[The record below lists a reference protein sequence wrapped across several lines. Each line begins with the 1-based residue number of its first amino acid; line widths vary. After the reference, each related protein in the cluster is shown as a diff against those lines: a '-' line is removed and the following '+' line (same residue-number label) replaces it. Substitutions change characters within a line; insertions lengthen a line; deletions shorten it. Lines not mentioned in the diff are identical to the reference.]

1 MIPKMRS
8 SGSLKRIKTNLIIN
22 SKGRSLALRPSKI
35 YFIMKIQE
43 RPIYQ
48 LDSNQLEWVLSKM
61 LDKKFD
67 ELIQR
72 INMPE
77 VIYTRD
83 EAAGILNVRPNTVS
97 SYINQGLLTNKGVG
111 RKVLISSKEIDQL
124 LNKKQVSFNQAA

>member
-1 MIPKMRS
+1 MRS